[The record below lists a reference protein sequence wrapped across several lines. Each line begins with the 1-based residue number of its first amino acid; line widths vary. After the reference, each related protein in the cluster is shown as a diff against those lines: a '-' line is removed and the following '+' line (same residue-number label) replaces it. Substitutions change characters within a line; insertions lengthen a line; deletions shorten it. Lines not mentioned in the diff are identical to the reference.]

1 MLKNRWVRAVCGGLV
16 LCLCLSICGFA
27 GEVDDLRGRV
37 LRLHILAN
45 SDSEI
50 DQSVKLT
57 VRDAVVEECAGLL
70 DGAKSADEAAAL
82 AETQLD
88 EVCAVARRVLR
99 EQGADYGV
107 FAEVTTAYF
116 PTRVYDNVTLPA
128 GRYPAVRLLLGE
140 GKGHNWWC
148 VLFPPLCV
156 SAATDKK
163 TTADV
168 LTPAED
174 TLVTDSA
181 HYAVKF
187 KVVEWWEALF
197 EKQKTDP

>member
-1 MLKNRWVRAVCGGLV
+1 MLKNQWVRAVAGGLC

-45 SDSEI
+45 SDSGA
-50 DQSVKLT
+50 DQAVKLH

-70 DGAKSADEAAAL
+70 DGANNATEAAVL
-82 AETQLD
+82 AEAKLD
-88 EVCAVARRVLR
+88 EVCAVAERVLR

-107 FAEVTTAYF
+107 TAEVTTAYF

-128 GRYPAVRLLLGE
+128 GRYPAVRLRLG
-140 GKGHNWWC
+140 KAAGHNWWC

-168 LTPAED
+168 LTPRED
-174 TLVTDSA
+174 ALVSDA
-181 HYAVKF
+181 PRYKVKF
-187 KVVEWWEALF
+187 KLVEWWERWF
-197 EKQKTDP
+197 E

>member
-1 MLKNRWVRAVCGGLV
+1 MLKNQWMRAVAGGLC

-45 SDSEI
+45 SDSAV
-50 DQSVKLT
+50 DQAVKLK

-70 DGAKSADEAAAL
+70 DGADNATEAAVL
-82 AETQLD
+82 AEARLD
-88 EVCAVARRVLR
+88 EVCAVAERVLR

-107 FAEVTTAYF
+107 TAEVAETYF

-128 GRYPAVRLLLGE
+128 GRYPAVRLFLGKAE
-140 GKGHNWWC
+140 GHNWWC

-163 TTADV
+163 TTTDV
-168 LTPAED
+168 LTPRED
-174 TLVTDSA
+174 ALVSDA
-181 HYAVKF
+181 PRYKVKF
-187 KVVEWWEALF
+187 KLVEWWERWF
-197 EKQKTDP
+197 E

>member
-1 MLKNRWVRAVCGGLV
+1 MQKHRVLRAVAGGLC

-27 GEVDDLRGRV
+27 GEVNDLRGRV

-45 SDSEI
+45 SDSAV
-50 DQSVKLT
+50 DQSVKLK

-70 DGAKSADEAAAL
+70 NGAKNADDAAVIA
-82 AETQLD
+82 ATKLD
-88 EVCAVARRVLR
+88 DVCAVAERVLR

-107 FAEVTTAYF
+107 TAEVSETYF

-128 GRYPAVRLLLGE
+128 GRYPAVQLLLGKAE
-140 GKGHNWWC
+140 GHNWWC

-156 SAATDKK
+156 SAATDRK

-168 LTPAED
+168 LTDAED
-174 TLVTDSA
+174 ALVTDA
-181 HYAVKF
+181 PRYKVKF
-187 KVVEWWEALF
+187 KLIEWWEALF
-197 EKQKTDP
+197 A

>member
-1 MLKNRWVRAVCGGLV
+1 MEKHRILRALCGGLC
-16 LCLCLSICGFA
+16 LCLCLSVCGFA
-27 GEVDDLRGRV
+27 GEVDDLRSRV

-45 SDSEI
+45 SDSDV
-50 DQSVKLT
+50 DQAVKLK

-70 DGAKSADEAAAL
+70 DGAENADDAAAL
-82 AETQLD
+82 ATAQLD
-88 EVCAVARRVLR
+88 DVCAVARRVLR
-99 EQGADYGV
+99 EQGADYDV
-107 FAEVTTAYF
+107 TAEVTETYF
-116 PTRVYDNVTLPA
+116 PTRVYDDVTLPA
-128 GRYPAVRLLLGE
+128 GRYQAVRLLLGE

-174 TLVTDSA
+174 DLVTA
-181 HYAVKF
+181 APRYKMKF
-187 KVVEWWEALF
+187 KVVEWWEDWFA
-197 EKQKTDP
+197 

>member
-1 MLKNRWVRAVCGGLV
+1 MLKKPWVRALCGGLC
-16 LCLCLSICGFA
+16 LCLCLSVCGFA
-27 GEVDDLRGRV
+27 GEVDDLRERV

-45 SDSEI
+45 SDSSL
-50 DQSVKLT
+50 DQAIKLK
-57 VRDAVVEECAGLL
+57 VRDAVVTECAGLL
-70 DGAKSADEAAAL
+70 DGATSAENAAL
-82 AETQLD
+82 LATDRLD
-88 EVCAVARRVLR
+88 EICTVAKRVLH
-99 EQGADYGV
+99 EQGVTYDV
-107 FAEVTTAYF
+107 SAEVCETYF

-128 GRYPAVRLLLGE
+128 GTYRAVRLLLGKGE
-140 GKGHNWWC
+140 GHNWWC

-174 TLVTDSA
+174 ALVTDGER
-181 HYAVKF
+181 YRVKF

-197 EKQKTDP
+197 A

>member
-1 MLKNRWVRAVCGGLV
+1 MLKNRWVRAVCGGLC

-27 GEVDDLRGRV
+27 GEVDDLRSRV

-50 DQSVKLT
+50 DQSVKLK

-70 DGAKSADEAAAL
+70 NGATNADEAAAL
-82 AETQLD
+82 AEAQLD
-88 EVCAVARRVLR
+88 EVCAVAERVLR
-99 EQGADYGV
+99 EQSADYGV
-107 FAEVTTAYF
+107 SAEVTKTYF

-128 GRYPAVRLLLGE
+128 GRYPAVRLFLGKAE
-140 GKGHNWWC
+140 GHNWWC

-168 LTPAED
+168 LTPSED
-174 TLVTDSA
+174 ALVTDGER
-181 HYAVKF
+181 YRVKF
-187 KVVEWWEALF
+187 KVVEWWEELF
-197 EKQKTDP
+197 EKQKTNS

>member
-1 MLKNRWVRAVCGGLV
+1 MFKNAWVRAVCGGLC

-45 SDSEI
+45 SDSEA
-50 DQSVKLT
+50 DQSIKLT
-57 VRDAVVEECAGLL
+57 VRDAVVSECAGLL
-70 DGAKSADEAAAL
+70 DGAESADDAATL
-82 AETQLD
+82 AEAQLD
-88 EVCAVARRVLR
+88 EVCAVAARVLR

-107 FAEVTTAYF
+107 SAEVTETYF

-168 LTPAED
+168 LTSSED
-174 TLVTDSA
+174 ALVTGGER
-181 HYAVKF
+181 YRVKF
-187 KVVEWWEALF
+187 KVVEWWEAFF

>member
-1 MLKNRWVRAVCGGLV
+1 MLKNKWMRAVAGGLC
-16 LCLCLSICGFA
+16 LCLCLSVCGFA
-27 GEVDDLRGRV
+27 GEVNDLRGRV

-45 SDSEI
+45 SDSDV
-50 DQSVKLT
+50 DQSVKLK

-70 DGAKSADEAAAL
+70 DGAKTADDAAVL
-82 AETQLD
+82 AEDQLD

-107 FAEVTTAYF
+107 AAEVTTAYF

-140 GKGHNWWC
+140 GAGHNWWC

-174 TLVTDSA
+174 TLVTEGER
-181 HYAVKF
+181 YRVKF
-187 KVVEWWEALF
+187 KVVEWWERLF
-197 EKQKTDP
+197 A

>member
-1 MLKNRWVRAVCGGLV
+1 MLKNRFVRAVAGGLC

-27 GEVDDLRGRV
+27 GEVNDLRGRV

-45 SDSEI
+45 SDSSV
-50 DQSVKLT
+50 DQSVKLK

-70 DGAKSADEAAAL
+70 NGAKSAEDAAAL
-82 AETQLD
+82 AEAKLD
-88 EVCAVARRVLR
+88 DVCAVAERVLR

-107 FAEVTTAYF
+107 TAEIAETYF

-128 GRYPAVRLLLGE
+128 GRYPAVRLFLGKAE
-140 GKGHNWWC
+140 GHNWWC

-168 LTPAED
+168 LTPDED
-174 TLVTDSA
+174 ALVTEA
-181 HYAVKF
+181 PRYKVKF
-187 KVVEWWEALF
+187 KIVEWWERWFA
-197 EKQKTDP
+197 

>member
-1 MLKNRWVRAVCGGLV
+1 MWKNKWVRAVAGGLC
-16 LCLCLSICGFA
+16 LCLCLSVCGFA

-45 SDSEI
+45 SDSEV
-50 DQSVKLT
+50 DQNVKRK

-70 DGAKSADEAAAL
+70 DGATDADQAAAI
-82 AETQLD
+82 AADRLD
-88 EVCAVARRVLR
+88 EVCAVAKRVLR

-107 FAEVTTAYF
+107 TAEVTNTYF

-128 GRYPAVRLLLGE
+128 GQYPAVRLLLGSGE
-140 GKGHNWWC
+140 GHNWWC

-174 TLVTDSA
+174 TLVTGGDR
-181 HYAVKF
+181 YRVKF
-187 KVVEWWEALF
+187 KVVEWWEKWFA
-197 EKQKTDP
+197 

>member
-1 MLKNRWVRAVCGGLV
+1 MLKNRFVRAVCGGLV

-45 SDSEI
+45 SDNEI
-50 DQSVKLT
+50 DQSVKLK

-70 DGAKSADEAAAL
+70 NGATNADEAAAL
-82 AETQLD
+82 AKAQLD

-107 FAEVTTAYF
+107 RAEVAETYF

-128 GRYPAVRLLLGE
+128 GRYPAVRLLLGKGE
-140 GKGHNWWC
+140 GHNWWC

-174 TLVTDSA
+174 ALVTDTTR
-181 HYAVKF
+181 YAVKF

>member
-1 MLKNRWVRAVCGGLV
+1 MDGIFMEKHRILRALCGGLC
-16 LCLCLSICGFA
+16 LCLCLSLCGFA
-27 GEVDDLRGRV
+27 GEVDDLRSRV

-45 SDSEI
+45 SDSDV
-50 DQSVKLT
+50 DQTVKLK

-70 DGAKSADEAAAL
+70 DGADDADDAAAL
-82 AETQLD
+82 ATAQLD
-88 EVCAVARRVLR
+88 DVCAVARRVLR
-99 EQGADYGV
+99 EQGADYDV
-107 FAEVTTAYF
+107 TAEVTETYF
-116 PTRVYDNVTLPA
+116 PTRVYDDVTLPA
-128 GRYPAVRLLLGE
+128 GRYQAVRLLLGE

-174 TLVTDSA
+174 DLVTA
-181 HYAVKF
+181 APRYKMKF
-187 KVVEWWEALF
+187 KVVEWWEDWFA
-197 EKQKTDP
+197 

>member
-1 MLKNRWVRAVCGGLV
+1 MLKNRFVRAVCGGLV

-45 SDSEI
+45 SDSAV
-50 DQSVKLT
+50 DQSVKLK
-57 VRDAVVEECAGLL
+57 VRDAVVEEYAGLL
-70 DGAKSADEAAAL
+70 DGATNADEAATL

-88 EVCAVARRVLR
+88 EVCAVAQRVLR

-128 GRYPAVRLLLGE
+128 GRYPAVRLLLGKGE
-140 GKGHNWWC
+140 GHNWWC

-174 TLVTDSA
+174 TLVTDTA
-181 HYAVKF
+181 RYAVKF
-187 KVVEWWEALF
+187 KVVEWWETLF
-197 EKQKTDP
+197 EKQKPDP

>member
-1 MLKNRWVRAVCGGLV
+1 MLKNRWVRAVCGGLC

-45 SDSEI
+45 SDSEA
-50 DQSVKLT
+50 DQNVKLK
-57 VRDAVVEECAGLL
+57 VRDAVVKECAGLL
-70 DGAKSADEAAAL
+70 DGAKNADDAAAIAKARL
-82 AETQLD
+82 N
-88 EVCAVARRVLR
+88 EVCAVAERVLR
-99 EQGADYGV
+99 EQGAEYGV
-107 FAEVTTAYF
+107 VGEITTAYF

-156 SAATDKK
+156 AAATDKK

-168 LTPAED
+168 LTPDED
-174 TLVTDSA
+174 ALVTDGER
-181 HYAVKF
+181 YRVKF
-187 KVVEWWEALF
+187 KLVEWWEALF
-197 EKQKTDP
+197 EKQKADP